1 MQRVN
6 AFVQTLPRA
15 PEGSQAPESKVSL
28 RLEAQASSGQ
38 GGAHRMQGGPG
49 AEAPGEAGI
58 GGRAFVS
65 GVAAGTRGRL
75 RSAVEITPHQSC
87 LIVRAPPTVGGRGLG
102 RVELS
107 PPPAEGGGRS
117 GGSGPD
123 RGSEERWGRRRRKR
137 WEAAGRRLRLRGD
150 RGPNDSWM
158 STWFLTVERS
168 TMAES
173 KMHDPFVEKSCIFR
187 TLGWGKISLTT
198 TTKKRPKAQT
208 VEEKIVGVPWWPS
221 S

>member
-15 PEGSQAPESKVSL
+15 PEGSQAPECKVAL

-65 GVAAGTRGRL
+65 GIAAGARGRL

-87 LIVRAPPTVGGRGLG
+87 RDSQGSPDGRREGPGASGTVPPTRRGRRSGVEGVGQTEGVRRDG
-102 RVELS
+102 V
-107 PPPAEGGGRS
+107 EGGGS
-117 GGSGPD
+117 AG
-123 RGSEERWGRRRRKR
+123 KR
-137 WEAAGRRLRLRGD
+137 QD
-150 RGPNDSWM
+150 
-158 STWFLTVERS
+158 
-168 TMAES
+168 
-173 KMHDPFVEKSCIFR
+173 
-187 TLGWGKISLTT
+187 
-198 TTKKRPKAQT
+198 
-208 VEEKIVGVPWWPS
+208 VG
-221 S
+221 

>member
-107 PPPAEGGGRS
+107 PHPPREEVGVEGVGQTEGVRRDGVEGGGS
-117 GGSGPD
+117 AG
-123 RGSEERWGRRRRKR
+123 KR
-137 WEAAGRRLRLRGD
+137 QD
-150 RGPNDSWM
+150 
-158 STWFLTVERS
+158 
-168 TMAES
+168 
-173 KMHDPFVEKSCIFR
+173 
-187 TLGWGKISLTT
+187 
-198 TTKKRPKAQT
+198 
-208 VEEKIVGVPWWPS
+208 VG
-221 S
+221 